1 MKRCVKCTQ
10 LVINEFV
17 RIAFDV
23 DMIIQARFLILLLCD
38 VEFPR
43 IRNTL
48 NASLNLTC
56 LSECKIFAILLF
68 IFMFNVRARA
78 HTLTEEFEYFSIKYS
93 VDEFHEIKGN
103 DLMEKFTVFKRNAH
117 VKNAYLNGVCVTFSP
132 VKHLQIHTFV
142 QNILFSICR
151 KTNHK
156 NIFFVYFRWLRS
168 FYPVSLH
175 ACDFLVFSMCI
186 VYVAH

>member
-23 DMIIQARFLILLLCD
+23 DMIIHARFLISLLCD

-56 LSECKIFAILLF
+56 LSECKIFAIFYLFLCTMFVLVLTHWLRNLNIFQLNILLTNFMKSREMIWWKSLQSLKEMLTSKMHTWTVYASHFRRWNIFKYTNLCRTFCFPFVEKRTTKTSFSFIFAGCALF
-68 IFMFNVRARA
+68 IPCLYM
-78 HTLTEEFEYFSIKYS
+78 H
-93 VDEFHEIKGN
+93 
-103 DLMEKFTVFKRNAH
+103 
-117 VKNAYLNGVCVTFSP
+117 VTF
-132 VKHLQIHTFV
+132 
-142 QNILFSICR
+142 
-151 KTNHK
+151 
-156 NIFFVYFRWLRS
+156 
-168 FYPVSLH
+168 
-175 ACDFLVFSMCI
+175 
-186 VYVAH
+186 